1 MKVQFQI
8 ARQCCKIHSRK
19 VLGLY
24 NREMANKKQL
34 FKYLLILDFEA
45 TCDDKQ
51 RPVPQVCMIFY
62 HQQHAQNIVI
72 VYQNFS
78 VSVVCWMV
86 MTHNVDLVWLFFNTT
101 FFFWGI
107 GKVSCTVLSFFFISN
122 LHDLRDVVSFS
133 IKRRFRKYYT
143 IHKHSI

>member
-51 RPVPQVCMIFY
+51 RPVPQVCMILY

-101 FFFWGI
+101 FFFEELV
-107 GKVSCTVLSFFFISN
+107 KFHVLYFLFFYIEFTW
-122 LHDLRDVVSFS
+122 F
-133 IKRRFRKYYT
+133 KRCC
-143 IHKHSI
+143 